1 MPVWYISDII
11 PYEGT
16 ITLDTPNVEVV
27 VIELTNVNAYYMVT
41 GFLDLSN
48 MQSNS
53 EIYLREYIDLT
64 QGIYKKYLSYRFR
77 GEQIDPLIMITPK
90 YFTPNDKYKLTLTLT
105 GGSPLQIPYKLLVFK
120 YASREI

>member
-1 MPVWYISDII
+1 MPVWYISDIV

-53 EIYLREYIDLT
+53 EIYLREYIDLA

-90 YFTPNDKYKLTLTLT
+90 YFTSNDKYKLTLTLT